1 MEAAQQKLREHY
13 GLTFPSDFF
22 EFWNFVQWLNPEDP
36 LNALEVDL
44 EINLV
49 GPFEVLSGRFD
60 EQQPQ
65 LPFIVHWR
73 FYRDPPEFF
82 TVLSGQVEGLHWG
95 YYFDD
100 SNTSPSS
107 VCQYYQNDAYQLQNS
122 GSTLFDAVETYIEE
136 KLEGIQAD
144 IEEGLEEL
152 EDWQEQIAQLN
163 ELSAK
168 LQQFQASR
176 TTATFSQARV
186 PTAPTWDEMGIVV
199 PPELYRPLV
208 KHTKD
213 EKLLE
218 AREALEAGFPG
229 TALKFGKD
237 LWSLHSEEWEPQ
249 AIALLD
255 AAYAALNRP
264 LLQQVLRAHLQ
275 HRDPALAWIDILA
288 SWYL

>member
-1 MEAAQQKLREHY
+1 MEAAQQKIRNHY
-13 GLTFPSDFF
+13 GLVFPNDFF
-22 EFWNFVQWLNPEDP
+22 EFWDFAQWLNPEDP
-36 LNALEVDL
+36 LNALEADL

-49 GPFEVLSGRFD
+49 GPFEVLAGRFD

-65 LPFIVHWR
+65 LPFILHWR

-82 TVLSGQVEGLHWG
+82 TVLAGQVDGLHWG

-100 SNTSPSS
+100 PSMLPGC
-107 VCQYYQNDAYQLQNS
+107 VCRYYQNDAYQLENS
-122 GSTLFDAVETYIEE
+122 GSTLFDAVETHLA
-136 KLEGIQAD
+136 KQLEGIQAD
-144 IEEGLEEL
+144 IEDGVEDL
-152 EDWQEQIAQLN
+152 EDWQEQLDQLS

-168 LQQFQASR
+168 LQQFQAGR
-176 TTATFSQARV
+176 TITNSVPARV
-186 PTAPTWDEMGIVV
+186 ITAPTWDEMGIVV
-199 PPELYRPLV
+199 SPELYRPLV
-208 KHTKD
+208 KHTKA
-213 EKLLE
+213 EKLIE
-218 AREALEAGFPG
+218 AREALETGFPG

-237 LWSLHSEEWEPQ
+237 LWSLHSEEWEPH

-264 LLQQVLRAHLQ
+264 LLQQVLQNHLQ